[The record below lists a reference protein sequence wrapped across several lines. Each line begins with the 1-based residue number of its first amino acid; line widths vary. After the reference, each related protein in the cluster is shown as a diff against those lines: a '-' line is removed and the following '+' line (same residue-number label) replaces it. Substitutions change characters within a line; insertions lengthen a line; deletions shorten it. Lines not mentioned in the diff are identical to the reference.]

1 MMGIA
6 FIGTD
11 AGVYL
16 QKKKGSSFFS
26 EVGIMTA
33 NIATY
38 LLCAGIFWVFSKYLT
53 NVSLSVDFPC
63 GSQQK

>member
-1 MMGIA
+1 MEEDTDGVHSLEMMGIA

-38 LLCAGIFWVFSKYLT
+38 LLCAGIF
-53 NVSLSVDFPC
+53 
-63 GSQQK
+63 